1 MVSWPGVRAFPVPFD
16 YSGYNETMLWHRR
29 NDNDPGHVWLRYML
43 SEASNEL
50 AGEMLNI
57 DQTAQLK

>member
-1 MVSWPGVRAFPVPFD
+1 VPFD

-29 NDNDPGHVWLRYML
+29 NDSDPGHVWLRSML
-43 SEASNEL
+43 SEASDEL
-50 AGEMLNI
+50 ADEMPDS